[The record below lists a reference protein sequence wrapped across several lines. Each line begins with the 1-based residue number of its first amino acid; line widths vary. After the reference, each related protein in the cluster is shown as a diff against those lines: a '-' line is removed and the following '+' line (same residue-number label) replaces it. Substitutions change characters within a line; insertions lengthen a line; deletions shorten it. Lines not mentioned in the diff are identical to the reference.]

1 MTQRPDDPYGTDE
14 DLRDD
19 DDLFGKRERDRKQRP
34 RAVSDFVRRAIE
46 TVGSVSQ
53 GSSVGRDAFEYL
65 LKQGDRGRREVFRI
79 VAHEVSDFLK
89 NVDLSGEVVKVL
101 SSLQVE
107 FNATLRF
114 KPTEDGKSVDASQ
127 SEAKVSVAPS
137 EKPKP
142 RPSEAPPK
150 APVPAAPATPVP
162 QPLPPEENTEP

>member
-1 MTQRPDDPYGTDE
+1 MTQRPDDPYNTDE
-14 DLRDD
+14 DLRDE

-65 LKQGDRGRREVFRI
+65 LKQGDKGRREVFRI
-79 VAHEVSDFLK
+79 VAHEVGDFLK
-89 NVDLSGEVVKVL
+89 NVDLSGEVVKIL

-114 KPTEDGKSVDASQ
+114 KPTNEGKGVDASQ
-127 SEAKVSVAPS
+127 SEAKLSVGPL
-137 EKPKP
+137 EKPTKTP
-142 RPSEAPPK
+142 PARPSEATPP
-150 APVPAAPATPVP
+150 PA
-162 QPLPPEENTEP
+162 PLPPEEPAET